1 MLPVE
6 LFLVLTDF
14 FPADCSS
21 TLPPVTQESGL
32 TTSEGTL
39 TNRQHHSFKANNTV
53 GTVLF
58 TWSVCNIVHQTTCSV
73 STSVSGGV
81 PPAPTDVA
89 ATVPGEG
96 QISSYA
102 EAEHGT
108 SVHGENEPSQ
118 SVPYE
123 SVPAGG
129 SQPGYS
135 VPPPGATGPGES
147 GQPSVPGETS
157 TAATGASGNPSSAYP
172 EPSDGYSDNASH
184 SRTGT
189 NPTATDGETPT
200 GASGTPTST
209 ATGAATMVN
218 PLSAAI
224 LGVAGMVIAIFF

>member
-1 MLPVE
+1 MAVFKINALASVVALLGVFASTTIAE
-6 LFLVLTDF
+6 
-14 FPADCSS
+14 AAYSDCSS

-32 TTSEGTL
+32 TTSEGT
-39 TNRQHHSFKANNTV
+39 
-53 GTVLF
+53 VLF
-58 TWSVCNIVHQTTCSV
+58 TWSVCNIVHQTACSV
-73 STSVSGGV
+73 STSVSGGA

-135 VPPPGATGPGES
+135 VPPPRATGPGES
-147 GQPSVPGETS
+147 GQPSVPGETP
-157 TAATGASGNPSSAYP
+157 TAATYASGNPSSAYP

-189 NPTATDGETPT
+189 NPTATDGETPS

-209 ATGAATMVN
+209 ATGAATMAN

-224 LGVAGMVIAIFF
+224 LGVAGMVVAIFF